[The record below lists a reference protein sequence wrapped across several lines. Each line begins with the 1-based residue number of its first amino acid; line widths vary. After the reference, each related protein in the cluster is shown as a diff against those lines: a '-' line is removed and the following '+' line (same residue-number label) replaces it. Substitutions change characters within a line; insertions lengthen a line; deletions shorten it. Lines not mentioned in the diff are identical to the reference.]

1 MAIER
6 INFRGTES
14 QIKPPEKPQTT
25 ETTPKTVDEEKSNA
39 SKYMIGATALAGII
53 TLGVLGYKGK
63 LGKGIQNMLGNG
75 EKAADEVTS
84 SIPNTKNKD
93 VSGKPKDT
101 QNLNEAPDT
110 NKAPE
115 LNQKQPDTN
124 SPEIKNTETPEVK
137 NTPEAEVKTDNTP
150 KQEVAPPPPKAEP
163 RTIGAPT
170 DKLKGKE
177 RLDANFEDMA
187 NREGQELNWLCYNSQ
202 REIANLSDTD
212 RPIYIQKYLEQL
224 KNVDI
229 AKFDDKREVF
239 NGLFHPKF
247 DNNKS
252 AEMIIAFAKENPSY
266 QPTVINDVISSI
278 TDLFHQNVGAAKKSE
293 YADIIDMLTQSGFKH
308 EPKEWDS
315 LRKYTFEWAHYAS
328 DLEKPETVDKLS
340 KFFALKCKKLDLAL
354 GMNKDQIKIIIQT
367 MDKYPEYFKQVLNI
381 TEKNKGKFIQELK
394 DSYKQFSG
402 KDLTDAELYRP

>member
-14 QIKPPEKPQTT
+14 QIKPQEKPQTT
-25 ETTPKTVDEEKSNA
+25 ETTPETVDEEKSNA

-84 SIPNTKNKD
+84 SITNTKNTD
-93 VSGKPKDT
+93 VPGKSKVTANP
-101 QNLNEAPDT
+101 NEAQDT
-110 NKAPE
+110 NKVPE

-137 NTPEAEVKTDNTP
+137 TAPEAEVKTDNTP
-150 KQEVAPPPPKAEP
+150 QPEIAPPPPKVEP

-177 RLDANFEDMA
+177 LLDANFEDMA
-187 NREGQELNWLCYNSQ
+187 KKEGQDLNWLCYSSQ
-202 REIANLSDTD
+202 KEIANLSDAE
-212 RPIYIQKYLEQL
+212 RPTYIQKYLEQL

-229 AKFDDKREVF
+229 KKFDDKREVF
-239 NGLFHPKF
+239 NGLFNPKF
-247 DNNKS
+247 DNKKS

-278 TDLFHQNVGAAKKSE
+278 TDLFHQHVDAAKKSE
-293 YADIIDMLTQSGFKH
+293 FANVIDMLAKSGFKH

-315 LRKYTFEWAHYAS
+315 LRKYTFEWAVHTS
-328 DLEKPETVDKLS
+328 ELEAPATVDKLS
-340 KFFALKCKKLDLAL
+340 KLFALKCKKLDLAL
-354 GMNKDQIKIIIQT
+354 GMDKEPIRGIIKT
-367 MDKYPEYFKQVLNI
+367 MEEYPEYFKQVLNI

-402 KDLTDAELYRP
+402 KDLADADLL